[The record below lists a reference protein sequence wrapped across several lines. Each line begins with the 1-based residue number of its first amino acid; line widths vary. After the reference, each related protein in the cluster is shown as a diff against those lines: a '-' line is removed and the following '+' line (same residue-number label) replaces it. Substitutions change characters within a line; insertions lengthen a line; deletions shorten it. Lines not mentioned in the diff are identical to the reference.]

1 MVNSSLYRVIPLS
14 LALQMLFLEAGVAL
28 PPPEDIPEEILR
40 QEIITEGRSPLDGE
54 PLSAAEYAEIK
65 EKLAQ
70 RPYPP
75 EIDSKLHNLIF
86 LLKIRKMLKTFVP
99 LPIIP

>member
-1 MVNSSLYRVIPLS
+1 MVYSLFYRVIPLS
-14 LALQMLFLEAGVAL
+14 VVLPMIFLEIGVAL
-28 PPPEDIPEEILR
+28 PPPEDIPEEVLR
-40 QEIITEGRSPLDGE
+40 TEIITEGRSPMNGE
-54 PLSAAEYAEIK
+54 PLTAAEYAQIR
-65 EKLAQ
+65 EKLGE

-75 EIDSKLHNLIF
+75 EIDSKLQNLIF

>member
-1 MVNSSLYRVIPLS
+1 MVYSSLYRVIPLG
-14 LALQMLFLEAGVAL
+14 LALPMMFLEVGVTL

-40 QEIITEGRSPLDGE
+40 TEIITEGRSPMDGE
-54 PLSAAEYAEIK
+54 PLTAAEYAQIQ
-65 EKLAQ
+65 EKLGES
-70 RPYPP
+70 PYPP
-75 EIDSKLHNLIF
+75 EIDSRLQNLIF

>member
-1 MVNSSLYRVIPLS
+1 
-14 LALQMLFLEAGVAL
+14 
-28 PPPEDIPEEILR
+28 
-40 QEIITEGRSPLDGE
+40 EGRSPMSGE
-54 PLSAAEYAEIK
+54 PLTAAEYAEIQ

-70 RPYPP
+70 SPYPP
-75 EIDSKLHNLIF
+75 EIDSKLQNLIF